1 MIELSNAS
9 VQDREWLRM
18 NEKAGSRRCFCLT
31 ACGALLV
38 SMSALCASAKGTL
51 PWRCDPAT
59 IQPSAQES
67 SPAPTT
73 IDSWVWT
80 DILSS
85 GMNLRTAP
93 RPGLFLIVK

>member
-1 MIELSNAS
+1 M
-9 VQDREWLRM
+9 
-18 NEKAGSRRCFCLT
+18 KAKKGTHRCFCHAVCVT
-31 ACGALLV
+31 LLV
-38 SMSALCASAKGTL
+38 SLSALCASAKGTL

-67 SPAPTT
+67 SPAPTA